1 VREKGGSFAKNLDLA
16 KAQMLCL
23 EDGSDLGEVHEALH
37 GRRLRPQDYT
47 TLITELR
54 HARKWRLAVSVGDWL
69 IEQPA
74 KAGAEALP
82 NLVHYNAMMRACAAA
97 GQHEAAVQLL
107 SAMAERGVAADSRSL
122 ATAISACERQGGCA
136 REAIALLQP
145 LVRAVEAEAEAEA
158 EAVAV
163 DTAFLSLAAASGPL
177 PALVPPSLGDK
188 GVLIACT
195 SAMNA
200 CQKGGEWRAALQIF
214 SWARA
219 RRLQPDSFCYGI
231 ALNACRSG
239 GAAQEAVEL
248 LQAVLKGSGGQAVR
262 VDGQMFVSAMWACLR
277 VDEWERALEL
287 FEVRKAQRSLPP
299 DTHSYAAAI
308 AACAKGAASG
318 QGLDASEFSA
328 RAVALLDEMQ
338 ASAALR
344 GNPHAFASAMAA
356 CNAAGEPSAALRLF
370 GRLATGDAGCAVTE
384 SCLAAALAACGED
397 HVHAASLFAR
407 HPLRTPRA
415 FNAMLG
421 ALSRGQQWVTLL
433 ALFDRMQAEGLPAD
447 QKALTLAILAA
458 DQVDERR
465 AAALTQTLSELRGVS
480 RAGATE
486 RAEMAGL
493 LAARKGAARE
503 QSKKGQAERKS
514 AARGKRLLK
523 AKAVKLPPPAD
534 FAPAEAA
541 PPAAPPVEAVPAA
554 SAAAAAEDTQSA
566 KTAVDK
572 SLKDFLGADRRAD
585 FLTRKK

>member
-1 VREKGGSFAKNLDLA
+1 MRDRDVREKGGSFAKNLDLA

-200 CQKGGEWRAALQIF
+200 CQK
-214 SWARA
+214 
-219 RRLQPDSFCYGI
+219 
-231 ALNACRSG
+231 
-239 GAAQEAVEL
+239 
-248 LQAVLKGSGGQAVR
+248 
-262 VDGQMFVSAMWACLR
+262 
-277 VDEWERALEL
+277 
-287 FEVRKAQRSLPP
+287 
-299 DTHSYAAAI
+299 
-308 AACAKGAASG
+308 
-318 QGLDASEFSA
+318 
-328 RAVALLDEMQ
+328 
-338 ASAALR
+338 
-344 GNPHAFASAMAA
+344 
-356 CNAAGEPSAALRLF
+356 
-370 GRLATGDAGCAVTE
+370 
-384 SCLAAALAACGED
+384 
-397 HVHAASLFAR
+397 
-407 HPLRTPRA
+407 
-415 FNAMLG
+415 
-421 ALSRGQQWVTLL
+421 VTL
-433 ALFDRMQAEGLPAD
+433 
-447 QKALTLAILAA
+447 T
-458 DQVDERR
+458 
-465 AAALTQTLSELRGVS
+465 
-480 RAGATE
+480 
-486 RAEMAGL
+486 
-493 LAARKGAARE
+493 
-503 QSKKGQAERKS
+503 
-514 AARGKRLLK
+514 
-523 AKAVKLPPPAD
+523 
-534 FAPAEAA
+534 
-541 PPAAPPVEAVPAA
+541 
-554 SAAAAAEDTQSA
+554 
-566 KTAVDK
+566 
-572 SLKDFLGADRRAD
+572 
-585 FLTRKK
+585 